1 MQITEIR
8 LGGGGMLRAVET
20 NKFKRS
26 SLFLTRVIDVSPET
40 TPLDLLLM
48 RVLGRCTED
57 HPSHAALTRHCEQL
71 YGAST
76 ACFCSFTDDRLLM
89 TLCGDLVSD
98 AVLGTGDAIARGV
111 VQLMA
116 SIWQRP
122 LLDDMGLFPA
132 DEVEH
137 AKVALCNSIRAADN
151 DPASYAARRCREL
164 TGAGSMH
171 GYSVGIEEVEAITP
185 ERLTARYRELRQ
197 GGFGA
202 FYVGDAPQSIAELL
216 EEYFEPGSLSGQARL
231 EPHAVPR
238 PTEARRVDEQRAVEQ
253 GKLCMSLYSGV
264 TVSDA
269 EEYYATLVAAEVLGG
284 SPVAKLF
291 MNVRERLG
299 LCYYCNASY
308 DTLGGVIYIASG
320 VAEADRVQAEREI
333 MHQLDELR
341 QGHIT
346 EDELEAAR
354 LSLINSALMVEDR
367 PDSIWHFTEN
377 RARRG
382 LSWSIE
388 EYIDKIRAVTADRI
402 AAAASGWRLGVV
414 FFVRPER
421 ETDEEDEQYDS

>member
-1 MQITEIR
+1 MQITEIK
-8 LGGGGMLRAVET
+8 LDGGGVLRAVET
-20 NKFKRS
+20 DKFKRS
-26 SLFLTRVIDVSPET
+26 SLFLTRVIDASPET
-40 TPLDLLLM
+40 TPADLLLM
-48 RVLGRCTED
+48 RVLGRQTED
-57 HPSHAALTRHCEQL
+57 HPSYAALTRHREQL

-89 TLCGDLVSD
+89 TQCGEFVSD
-98 AVLGTGDAIARGV
+98 VVLGTGDAIARGV

-122 LLDDMGLFPA
+122 LLDADGLFSE

-137 AKVALCNSIRAADN
+137 ARVALCNSIRAADN

-171 GYSVGIEEVEAITP
+171 GYSVSVEEVEAITP
-185 ERLTARYRELRQ
+185 ERLTERYRELRQ
-197 GGFGA
+197 GGFSA
-202 FYVGDAPQSIAELL
+202 FYVGDAPQSMARLL
-216 EEYFEPGSLSGQARL
+216 EELFEPGTLSQQSLI

-238 PTEARRVDEQRAVEQ
+238 STELRRVDEQRAVEQ

-269 EEYYATLVAAEVLGG
+269 EEYYATLMAAEVLGG

-299 LCYYCNASY
+299 LCYYCSASY
-308 DTLGGVIYIASG
+308 DTQGGVIYIASG
-320 VAEADRVQAEREI
+320 VAEADREQAECEI
-333 MHQLDELR
+333 MKQLDELR

-354 LSLINSALMVEDR
+354 LSLINSVRLVEDR
-367 PDSIWHFTEN
+367 PDSIWHFIEN

-382 LSWSIE
+382 LSLSAL
-388 EYIDKIRAVTADRI
+388 EYINKICAVTVDQI
-402 AAAASGWRLGVV
+402 AAVASGWSLGVV
-414 FFVRPER
+414 FFVRPEH